1 MSAPATVVLLP
12 VKPLALGKS
21 RLTQLPEAHRRDL
34 AEAFA
39 RDTIAAALA
48 TPAVTAVLVVTD
60 DHTFAADLAGE
71 GCSVIPDGVSDD
83 LNGTL
88 LQAARE
94 AGRRWPGCRVA
105 ALCADLPALSPTDL
119 AAALDAT
126 DHGDG
131 PAYVRDVEGSGTT
144 MYVAAEADFV
154 PRFGPGSAA
163 AHEADGARE
172 IAGDLRTLRQDV
184 DHVGDLSH
192 ALLLGVGPH
201 TAAAT
206 GRRT

>member
-1 MSAPATVVLLP
+1 MSAPATVALLP

-21 RLTQLPEAHRRDL
+21 RLMQLPDRHRRDL

-39 RDTIAAALA
+39 RDTIAAALDTA
-48 TPAVTAVLVVTD
+48 AVTAVLVVTD
-60 DHTFAADLAGE
+60 DHAFAADLARE
-71 GCSVIPDGVSDD
+71 GCAVIPDGVSDD

-94 AGRRWPGCRVA
+94 AARRWPGCHVA
-105 ALCADLPALSPTDL
+105 ALCADLPALTPVDL
-119 AAALDAT
+119 TAALDVA
-126 DHGDG
+126 GDGEG
-131 PAYVRDVEGSGTT
+131 PAYVRDVEGTGTT
-144 MYVAAEADFV
+144 MYVAAQGEFR

-163 AHEADGARE
+163 AHESDGARE
-172 IAGDLRTLRQDV
+172 IGGELRTLRQDV

-201 TAAAT
+201 TTAAT
-206 GRRT
+206 SRRH